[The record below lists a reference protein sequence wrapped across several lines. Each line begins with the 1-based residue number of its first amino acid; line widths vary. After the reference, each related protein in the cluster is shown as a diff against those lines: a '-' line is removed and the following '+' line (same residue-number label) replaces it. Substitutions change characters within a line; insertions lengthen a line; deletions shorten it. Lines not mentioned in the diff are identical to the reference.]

1 LDNDGAASRVILLE
15 NSGVRNR
22 VSLSEVVGETQRPE
36 GRCEICTSA
45 EGIHEEYN
53 ERLIVELDCWPH
65 PVITAEHDTQIQADW
80 LPQAET
86 VTASVSRSEA
96 SDMTKDIFDSWVKLV
111 RKSIP

>member
-1 LDNDGAASRVILLE
+1 M
-15 NSGVRNR
+15 RNR
-22 VSLSEVVGETQRPE
+22 ISLSEVVGETQRPE

-45 EGIHEEYN
+45 EGVHEEDD
-53 ERLIVELDCWPH
+53 ERLMVELDCWLR
-65 PVITAEHDTQIQADW
+65 PVLTAEQGTKIRADR

-96 SDMTKDIFDSWVKLV
+96 SDMAKDIFDSRVKLV

>member
-1 LDNDGAASRVILLE
+1 
-15 NSGVRNR
+15 VRNR
-22 VSLSEVVGETQRPE
+22 ISLSEVVGETQRPE
-36 GRCEICTSA
+36 GRCEVYTSA
-45 EGIHEEYN
+45 VGIHEEDN
-53 ERLIVELDCWPH
+53 ERLIVELDCWLR
-65 PVITAEHDTQIQADW
+65 PVMRVEQDTKIQADW